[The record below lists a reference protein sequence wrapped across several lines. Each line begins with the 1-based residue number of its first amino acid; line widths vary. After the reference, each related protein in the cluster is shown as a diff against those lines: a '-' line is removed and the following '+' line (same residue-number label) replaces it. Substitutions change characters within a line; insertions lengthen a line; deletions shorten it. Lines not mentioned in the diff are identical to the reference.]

1 MTIPRAYFV
10 IGPAG
15 SGKSTVARLLA
26 RQAGAAYIDKD
37 TVCTRLTEALL
48 ELAGTDRAE
57 RDLNPYYQSAVM
69 DLEYLTI
76 LDLARDN
83 LALGRPVV
91 LDAPFGRYFS
101 RPGYL
106 DEVAERHS
114 WPRPV
119 EPVVVRVEVD
129 SDTARARVRARGY
142 ARDLSKLADWDSF
155 WNKARAN
162 ECLWV
167 SRHRLVFDNRADGIT
182 AAAVTR
188 ALDGLADSTG
198 APSPAP

>member
-26 RQAGAAYIDKD
+26 QQAGAAYIDKD
-37 TVCTRLTEALL
+37 TACTRFTEALL
-48 ELAGTDRAE
+48 ELAGTDKDE
-57 RDLNPYYQSAVM
+57 RDLNPYYQSVVM

-76 LDLARDN
+76 LDLAREN
-83 LALGRPVV
+83 LAVARPVV

-106 DEVAERHS
+106 TEVAERHS
-114 WPRPV
+114 WPGGV

-129 SDTARARVRARGY
+129 SDTARARVRARGC

-155 WNKARAN
+155 WKKAQDN
-162 ECLWV
+162 ECLWS
-167 SRHRLVFDNRADGIT
+167 SRHRLVFDNRADGVT
-182 AAAVTR
+182 GAAVR
-188 ALDGLADSTG
+188 HALNGLTYGSG
-198 APSPAP
+198 ASQ